1 MMLHMIS
8 LLWTVSVLSY
18 ACALAA
24 LGVSLLVARRYRE
37 LHVLVTNGAG
47 RGPAPSGPEL
57 PSPGTEIPTFTAT
70 TTEGIRLDRADLDG
84 PDRVVAFLKTGC
96 EPCRDLL
103 PELCGALEG
112 QPEGSPRPIVLVTGA
127 AVERTGYVAALSP
140 VAHVVESDEPH
151 ALTGG
156 LGVGAF
162 PAVLVAGEGVVRRA
176 GVGLAALG
184 PRKPVALSG

>member
-1 MMLHMIS
+1 MIA
-8 LLWTVSVLSY
+8 LLWTLSVLSCT
-18 ACALAA
+18 CALAA
-24 LGVSLLVARRYRE
+24 LGVSLLVTRRYRE
-37 LHVLVTNGAG
+37 LRALVTDGAA
-47 RGPAPSGPEL
+47 RGPAL
-57 PSPGTEIPTFTAT
+57 PAPGTGIPPFTAT
-70 TTEGIRLDRADLDG
+70 TTEGARLDRADLDG

-103 PELCGALEG
+103 PELRGALEDL
-112 QPEGSPRPIVLVTGA
+112 PAESPRPIVLVTGVA
-127 AVERTGYVAALSP
+127 GERTGYVTALAL

-176 GVGLAALG
+176 GVGLAALD
-184 PRKPVALSG
+184 PRRPAALRR